1 MSSPHA
7 SASDVVRR
15 GLLKISPLTVLKSV
29 DSLDLRASNQI
40 SAVVGVPLRTLQQ
53 RRDVSGFAVSAPI
66 AAVRALVEILAAGA
80 LDDVVRELGEHAENP
95 SFEQLS
101 EAIDRLSAEGV
112 SDDDLVA
119 MLCFAVGEQF
129 AAAPHCRRLLDERP
143 NFALPPLPVVVTST
157 TLAAPREVDPE
168 IRAQRRARREA
179 QRQQK
184 LKKSGPGPRPPR
196 PAKSKTRDDAPRDT
210 PAPSSRL
217 SADVTAPAH
226 RRRLTLTPVE
236 SARFSAEHPL
246 SGTVVL
252 IEVPFDAVDPEVAEL
267 HAKQRPALVVA
278 ASESAVL
285 VRPIYSNPFSN
296 RTLFHAWRR
305 LHLDHVSYIS
315 DERVALE
322 VPEARLEE
330 LGRLSDEE
338 WNSLH

>member
-7 SASDVVRR
+7 SASEVVRR
-15 GLLKISPLTVLKSV
+15 SLLKISPLTVLTAV

-53 RRDVSGFAVSAPI
+53 RRDVAAFAVSAPI

-80 LDDVVRELGEHAENP
+80 LDEVVRELDEHAESP
-95 SFEQLS
+95 SFDQLS
-101 EAIDRLSAEGV
+101 EAIDRLSAQGV

-119 MLCFAVGEQF
+119 MLSFAVGEQF
-129 AAAPHCRRLLDERP
+129 AAAAHCRRLLDERP
-143 NFALPPLPVVVTST
+143 DFLLPPLPEVGTPS
-157 TLAAPREVDPE
+157 TLATPREVAPE

-184 LKKSGPGPRPPR
+184 LRKPSPPSRPSRPP
-196 PAKSKTRDDAPRDT
+196 KSKQREVTVREVS
-210 PAPSSRL
+210 APSDHL
-217 SADVTAPAH
+217 TVTATAAVV
-226 RRRLTLTPVE
+226 RRRLTLTPAE

-252 IEVPFDAVDPEVAEL
+252 IEVPFDAVDPEAAEL

-278 ASESAVL
+278 ASDSAVL

-305 LHLDHVSYIS
+305 LQLDHVCYIS

-322 VPEARLEE
+322 VLEARLEE

-338 WNSLH
+338 WNSLY